1 MKLVISSM
9 RQTKFVGSTNTR
21 CHKLIGMSRIPDIYP
36 VSGTIRRFLRY
47 PVFYPVFEVS
57 GIRFLRYFQS
67 SGKLRRV
74 DSVKIKF
81 TFSIYV
87 KKFAASLK
95 TLILFG
101 LSTKSR
107 TESKP

>member
-1 MKLVISSM
+1 M
-9 RQTKFVGSTNTR
+9 
-21 CHKLIGMSRIPDIYP
+21 PDTGYSIRHYP
-36 VSGTIRRFLRY
+36 AL
-47 PVFYPVFEVS
+47 FEVS
-57 GIRFLRYFQS
+57 GRIVLRYPAEYFQS

-81 TFSIYV
+81 TFSIYM
-87 KKFAASLK
+87 KKFGASLK
-95 TLILFG
+95 TSILFG

>member
-1 MKLVISSM
+1 M
-9 RQTKFVGSTNTR
+9 
-21 CHKLIGMSRIPDIYP
+21 PDTEYA
-36 VSGTIRRFLRY
+36 SGIRHYTAF
-47 PVFYPVFEVS
+47 FEVS
-57 GIRFLRYFQS
+57 GIRLDTGYFQS
-67 SGKLRRV
+67 SGKLRGV

-87 KKFAASLK
+87 KKFSASLK

-107 TESKP
+107 TESKPWTALVIFYIKWI